1 MGNQILA
8 RAAFEAGAKIMYG
21 YPITPS
27 SEILESW
34 IKIAEKD
41 ENKSLQYVQTEDEM
55 AAGFATIGS
64 CLAGVP
70 AFTATSGP
78 GNILMQ
84 DAFVM
89 AEALRVPMVSMI
101 IQRGGMS
108 TSTVIYSQ
116 EEVRLTC
123 FGGNSEG
130 FRIVYSTSN
139 LQELYDYTL
148 KAFRVAWQYR
158 FPTFILAD
166 GYQGK
171 MMGEVEIN
179 SKLSRRAGQNS
190 KLFEPI
196 LKTGVNLRNC
206 YNLEEEVGE
215 VISQYSDEYQKMRE
229 EIEEFEEYRLEGAET
244 IIIAHGI
251 VSAAVKEAVDSLRN
265 RGQKVGLF
273 RPITLR
279 PFPLKGAKKVLEK
292 AKKII
297 TIESALG
304 QLSELFKSEFYW
316 INIPLL
322 EINKPAVGF
331 TPEEIDKQVCFFAK
345 AKK

>member
-41 ENKSLQYVQTEDEM
+41 ENKNLQYVQTEDEM

-148 KAFRVAWQYR
+148 KAFQVAWQYR

-171 MMGEVEIN
+171 MKGEVEIKN
-179 SKLSRRAGQNS
+179 QDSSVNKPNVS
-190 KLFEPI
+190 PI
-196 LKTGVNLRNC
+196 LKPGVNLRNC
-206 YNLEEEVGE
+206 YNLEEEIGE
-215 VISQYSDEYQKMRE
+215 VISQYSDEYQKKRK
-229 EIEEFEEYRLEGAET
+229 EIEEFEDYRLEGAET

-251 VSAAVKEAVDSLRN
+251 VGAAVKEAVDSLRN

-316 INIPLL
+316 INVPLL

>member
-8 RAAFEAGAKIMYG
+8 HAAFDAGAKIMFG
-21 YPITPS
+21 YPITPA
-27 SEILESW
+27 SEILETW
-34 IKIAEKD
+34 IKISNDEK
-41 ENKSLQYVQTEDEM
+41 EEELQYLQTEDEM
-55 AAGFATIGS
+55 TAGFATIGS
-64 CLAGVP
+64 CLEGVP

-78 GNILMQ
+78 GNVLMQ
-84 DAFVM
+84 DAFSM
-89 AEALRVPMVSMI
+89 AEALRIPTVAMI
-101 IQRGGMS
+101 MQRGGLS

-123 FGGNSEG
+123 FGGNGEG

-148 KAFRVAWQYR
+148 KAFQSAWRYR

-171 MMGEVEIN
+171 MKGEIKFKN
-179 SKLSRRAGQNS
+179 QGSSFKIQNVQ
-190 KLFEPI
+190 PI
-196 LKTGVNLRNC
+196 LKSGVNLRNC
-206 YNLEEEVGE
+206 YNLEEEIGE
-215 VISQYSDEYQKMRE
+215 IISQYSDEYNQIRE
-229 EIEEFEEYRLEGAET
+229 EIEEFEEYQLEGAKT

-251 VSAAVKEAVDSLRN
+251 VAAAVKPAVDQLRKK
-265 RGQKVGLF
+265 GQEVGLF

-279 PFPLKGAKKVLEK
+279 PFPSEGAKKVLEK
-292 AKKII
+292 AEKII

-316 INIPLL
+316 INVPLL

-331 TPEEIDKQVCFFAK
+331 TPEEIYETITKLS
-345 AKK
+345 

>member
-8 RAAFEAGAKIMYG
+8 KAAFDAEAKIMYG

-34 IKIAEKD
+34 IRIAEKD

-89 AEALRVPMVSMI
+89 AEALRVPMVAMI

-171 MMGEVEIN
+171 MKGEVVIN
-179 SKLSRRAGQNS
+179 NQGSSINKSNVG
-190 KLFEPI
+190 PI
-196 LKTGVNLRNC
+196 LKPGVNLRNC

-215 VISQYSDEYQKMRE
+215 VISRYSDEYQKIRKDL
-229 EIEEFEEYRLEGAET
+229 EEFENYRLEGAKT
-244 IIIAHGI
+244 IVLAHGI
-251 VSAAVKEAVDSLRN
+251 VAAAVKPAIEELKKKGMS
-265 RGQKVGLF
+265 VGLF

-279 PFPLKGAKKVLEK
+279 PFPLEGAKKILEK
-292 AKKII
+292 AEKII
-297 TIESALG
+297 VIESAIG
-304 QLSELFKSEFYW
+304 QLAELFKAEFYW
-316 INIPLL
+316 VNIPLI

-331 TPEEIDKQVCFFAK
+331 TPEEIYETITKIS
-345 AKK
+345 